1 MYLVCK
7 ADERLYNLAGFVEV
21 NVLTNVLFSST
32 LFQLVFV
39 ISLPHFF
46 PRYTFTQRT
55 SHSLLFVF
63 FCGLAA
69 ASGDK
74 PASHRQSGSV
84 ERQSVRERDG
94 IGQSCDRDVK
104 QDPAGSTRGIR
115 AHGQGNRGTNGSLL
129 FL

>member
-7 ADERLYNLAGFVEV
+7 ADERLYNLAGCVEV

-32 LFQLVFV
+32 LSAGFCHQ
-39 ISLPHFF
+39 SPHFF

-104 QDPAGSTRGIR
+104 QDPAGSSRGIR